1 MAVVVSL
8 NWQGVSPEQYDGVL
22 EELGLDENGPDGG
35 LFHVAGFA
43 DDGSLR
49 VTDVWES
56 AEAFGQFQ
64 QERLEP
70 AVQKGGIETEP
81 PAGGD
86 GGDNNYVPAG
96 ERVAEMGATSI
107 PA

>member
-8 NWQGVSPEQYDGVL
+8 NWQGVSPEQYNGVL
-22 EELGLDENGPDGG
+22 EELDLDQNGPDGG

-49 VTDVWES
+49 VIDVWES

-70 AVQKGGIETEP
+70 AVQKVGIETEP
-81 PAGGD
+81 QAEVYAVH
-86 GGDNNYVPAG
+86 NIYAPAG
-96 ERVAEMGATSI
+96 ERVAEMGATAL